1 MFKAVL
7 EKLNNSFINS
17 VSMKP
22 SQILEEIF
30 TEISK
35 KGLAPSPFAVGFDH
49 AFFQDYNYHLSK
61 SIMILLLSYENKQ
74 V

>member
-22 SQILEEIF
+22 SQIQII